1 MGSDVSWSK
10 DAMRQP
16 ADRSRQDA
24 PGAQGSAGRTL
35 PATMLLPFLRHAA
48 RTGLSEQDLTALCAR
63 HGVRRPAIDDLTA
76 RVPKQGTLKIVE
88 EICARSE
95 DDNLGLHLAREV
107 EPSWG
112 ALAGVMGMSVASVH
126 EALAFGTDYDRR
138 LHGGPAIIR
147 PFIDEQGQL
156 HMTRTRS
163 PRDPPSPRHFVEAG
177 VGACIVLLRRFTG
190 VAIKAV
196 QVSFPH
202 SAPADTSAH
211 VELLGTRDLR
221 FGVPLV
227 EIVFPAS
234 VLDLRHQS
242 ADPGLS
248 AFLRRQAEAEI
259 EARGG
264 TDLSALV
271 RQGLREALGRGEEAS
286 LDRAAQSLGMTGR
299 TLQRRLATDG
309 VCFSAL
315 LSHVRCERALELLQ
329 RPRADLD
336 DIAERIGL
344 SDARSLRRA
353 LKRHTGRTPSELRRS

>member
-1 MGSDVSWSK
+1 
-10 DAMRQP
+10 MRQP

-24 PGAQGSAGRTL
+24 PWVQGPAAVTC
-35 PATMLLPFLRHAA
+35 PATLLSPFLRHAA
-48 RTGLSEQDLTALCAR
+48 RTGWSEQELTALCAR

-76 RVPKQGTLKIVE
+76 RVPKEGAHRIVE

-95 DDNLGLHLAREV
+95 DDNLGLHLAREA
-107 EPSWG
+107 EPSWM
-112 ALAGVMGMSVASVH
+112 ALPGLLGMSVTHVR
-126 EALAFGTDYDRR
+126 EALAVGTDYNRR
-138 LHGGPAIIR
+138 LLAGPASLWQ
-147 PFIDEQGQL
+147 FIDEQGQL
-156 HMTRTRS
+156 HLTRTHS
-163 PRDPPSPRHFVEAG
+163 PRDPPASRHFVEAG

-190 VAIKAV
+190 LAIKAV

-202 SAPADTSAH
+202 DAPADTSAH

-234 VLDLRHQS
+234 VLDLRNQG
-242 ADPGLS
+242 ADAGLL
-248 AFLRRQAEAEI
+248 AFLRRQAEAVI

-264 TDLSALV
+264 PDLTAV
-271 RQGLREALGRGEEAS
+271 VWQGLQEALWRGEEAS
-286 LDRAAQSLGMTGR
+286 LDRVAQSLGMTGR
-299 TLQRRLATDG
+299 TLQRRLAEDG
-309 VCFSAL
+309 VRFSAL
-315 LSHVRCERALELLQ
+315 LSHVRCEWALELLQ
-329 RPRADLD
+329 RPGVDID